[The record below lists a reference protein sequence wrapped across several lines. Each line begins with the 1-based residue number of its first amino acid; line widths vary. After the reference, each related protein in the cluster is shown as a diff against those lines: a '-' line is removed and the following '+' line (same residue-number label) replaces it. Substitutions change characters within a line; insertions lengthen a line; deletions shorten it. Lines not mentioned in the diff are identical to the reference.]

1 MSKIDNLTDEML
13 DELLDLCDE
22 MSFLIKN
29 LYHYYVVQKGSP
41 SAAQVNV
48 NRLLQMGMFRTSR
61 VDILIDRI
69 RNGFPKG
76 GDEV

>member
-13 DELLDLCDE
+13 DELLNLCDE

-69 RNGFPKG
+69 KNGVPKG
-76 GDEV
+76 GDVI